1 MNLLLALL
9 VIFCCWETFS
19 TDTSVN
25 MNIINYTGAALE
37 LYWIDEIDRNNPISM
52 LSEPLING
60 TSTQVKY
67 IMEEYFVSFLLIFNL
82 IKS

>member
-19 TDTSVN
+19 TDTRVD

-52 LSEPLING
+52 LSEPLTNG
-60 TSTQVKY
+60 TSTKVKY
-67 IMEEYFVSFLLIFNL
+67 IMEEYFVSFLLKFNL
-82 IKS
+82 ITS